1 MRSARLRLIFG
12 TFLVALL
19 SFSYVRAQTPDPHSV
34 PAVDGDA
41 GPCTADFTVT
51 DNAGKPIYDAHIKVH
66 IAYRA
71 FGWHKLDLDVGT
83 NVDGKARFAGLPSK
97 TKQGLF
103 FQASKE
109 NRSGS
114 AFDDT
119 SATCKA
125 QFTVALEEAKPSA
138 GFRARAE
145 VLLSDFTPEVAEPQ
159 IPPSLWHL
167 PPASPII
174 TFIALP
180 MRRAS

>member
-1 MRSARLRLIFG
+1 MRLARLRLTFG
-12 TFLVALL
+12 TLLLALL
-19 SFSYVRAQTPDPHSV
+19 SFSHLRAQSPDPHSV
-34 PAVDGDA
+34 PVVDGDI
-41 GPCTADFTVT
+41 GPCTADFTIT
-51 DNAGKPIYDAHIKVH
+51 DNAAQPNHGAHIKVH
-66 IAYRA
+66 IAYGA
-71 FGWHKLDLDVGT
+71 FSLHKLDLEVGT
-83 NVDGKARFAGLPSK
+83 NIDGKARFTGLPSK

-103 FQASKE
+103 FQASKD

-138 GFRARAE
+138 LLRARSE
-145 VLLSDFTPEVAEPQ
+145 ILLIDLSPEVAEPR
-159 IPPSLWHL
+159 IAPSLWHL

-180 MRRAS
+180 IRNLS

>member
-1 MRSARLRLIFG
+1 MQPARLRFPFATL
-12 TFLVALL
+12 LLPLL
-19 SFSYVRAQTPDPHSV
+19 SFSSLGAQSPDPHSV
-34 PAVDGDA
+34 PVVDGDI
-41 GPCTADFTVT
+41 GPCSADFTIT
-51 DNAGKPIYDAHIKVH
+51 DNAAKPIYDAKIKVH
-66 IAYRA
+66 IAYGV
-71 FGWHKLDLDVGT
+71 FGAHKLDLEVGT
-83 NVDGKARFAGLPSK
+83 NTDGKARFTGLPSK

-103 FQASKE
+103 FQASKD

-138 GFRARAE
+138 LFRARSE
-145 VLLSDFTPEVAEPQ
+145 ILLINLVPEVAEPQ
-159 IPPSLWHL
+159 IAPSLWHE

-180 MRRAS
+180 VRNGS